1 MLKTALH
8 QAALLALSLLAIS
21 PAAAQDELKLVESV
35 PAEVADVVTGGS
47 WTTNGDGGFYRAF
60 VVMSGEGD
68 DFGARIYLQWLM
80 IADDSPAPKVV
91 KTLPV
96 AEINEQGLDN
106 ASVEIDSEEGEDN
119 RITLVVSSYD
129 FENDKEVLLLVQA
142 EEPGKYS
149 MKEAPT
155 APPGEPEDD

>member
-8 QAALLALSLLAIS
+8 FAALPALALAAIS

-35 PAEVADVVTGGS
+35 PAEIAELTTGGS
-47 WTTNGDGGFYRAF
+47 WTANGDGGFYRAF

-68 DFGARIYLQWLM
+68 DFGARVYLQWLM

-106 ASVEIDSEEGEDN
+106 ASIEIESEEGEDN
-119 RITLVVSSYD
+119 RSTLVVSSYD
-129 FENDKEVLLLVQA
+129 FENDKEILLLVQA

-149 MKEAPT
+149 MKEAPEP
-155 APPGEPEDD
+155 PPGATEDD